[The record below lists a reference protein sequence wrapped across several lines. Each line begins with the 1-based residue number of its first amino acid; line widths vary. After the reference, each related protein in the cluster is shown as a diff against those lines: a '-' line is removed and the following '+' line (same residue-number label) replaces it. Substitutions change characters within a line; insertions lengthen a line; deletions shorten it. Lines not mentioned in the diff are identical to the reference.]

1 MVGRRTMRRGL
12 QRLAPALW
20 TLVALIAWWIWPGVG
35 LAADSLHYAGVVVYH
50 GDGRTTYAL
59 VAFPE
64 ETISGIELLRRSGV
78 DLVTVSFGGLGEGVC
93 QIDGEGC
100 QPGECRRRLC
110 QTGDPNSPFWH
121 YVRQTAPGEWSV
133 ASLGASATKVHDG
146 DIDGWVWASSVPP
159 LPALTIDDLARLAGV
174 SGSLPAA
181 AAVGVVPTPARH
193 TVYAAGNEPRHATPA
208 ASTAAIIAGIV
219 IIAGIGGTA
228 WLATRRRSPGRGAP

>member
-1 MVGRRTMRRGL
+1 MRRRL
-12 QRLAPALW
+12 QRLAPALCA
-20 TLVALIAWWIWPGVG
+20 LVALITWGIWPGAG
-35 LAADSLHYAGVVVYH
+35 LAAEPLHYAGVVVYH

-64 ETISGIELLRRSGV
+64 ETISGVELLRRSGV

-133 ASLGASATKVHDG
+133 ASLGASATKVRDG
-146 DIDGWVWASSVPP
+146 DIDGWVWASTVPP
-159 LPALTIDDLARLAGV
+159 LPALTIDELARLAGV
-174 SGSLPAA
+174 AGILPAT
-181 AAVGVVPTPARH
+181 AVAGVIPTPARH
-193 TVYAAGNEPRHATPA
+193 TVYAAGSEPRRATPA
-208 ASTAAIIAGIV
+208 APIAGTIAGIV

-228 WLATRRRSPGRGAP
+228 WLAARRRSPGRDAP

>member
-1 MVGRRTMRRGL
+1 MRRGL
-12 QRLAPALW
+12 QRSAPALC
-20 TLVALIAWWIWPGVG
+20 VLIALFIWWIAPGPV
-35 LAADSLHYAGVVVYH
+35 LAAEPLHYAGVVVYH

-64 ETISGIELLRRSGV
+64 EAISGIELLRRSGV

-133 ASLGASATKVHDG
+133 ASLGASATRVRDG
-146 DIDGWVWASSVPP
+146 EIDGWVWASTLPP
-159 LPALTIDDLARLAGV
+159 LPALTIDELARLAGV
-174 SGSLPAA
+174 SGSLPATA
-181 AAVGVVPTPARH
+181 AAGAVPTPARH
-193 TVYAAGNEPRHATPA
+193 TVYAAGSEPRRAAPA
-208 ASTAAIIAGIV
+208 ASTTAIIAGIM

-228 WLATRRRSPGRGAP
+228 WLAARRRSPGRGTP